1 MTERI
6 ARRLAHAG
14 VASRREA
21 ERLIGEGRVAVN
33 GVVLETPAVTV
44 SPDDTVTVDGERIA
58 GRPRLRLWRFHKPQ
72 GLVVTRRDEKGRRT
86 VFDLLPETFPH
97 VVSVGRLDIGSEGL
111 LLFTN
116 DGEFARWLELPQTGW
131 ARRYRVRAYG
141 NVDQEALG
149 TLARGV
155 TVEGVDYG
163 AIDARL
169 DSRAGANIWMTMT
182 LREGKNREIRRVLG
196 SLGLS
201 VNRIIRTSYG
211 PFQLGQLAR
220 CAEEEVLPKVLKEQL
235 GKRWSARIDAH
246 RRRSS

>member
-1 MTERI
+1 MAERI

-58 GRPRLRLWRFHKPQ
+58 ERPHLRLWRFHKPE
-72 GLVVTRRDEKGRRT
+72 GLVVSRRDEKGRRT

-141 NVDQEALG
+141 NVDQEALE

-169 DSRAGANIWMTMT
+169 DSRAGANVWMTMT

-220 CAEEEVLPKVLKEQL
+220 SAVEEVLPKVLKEQL
-235 GKRWSARIDAH
+235 GKRWFARINAH
-246 RRRSS
+246 RRRPS